1 MTAPQFLRLADQL
14 STLPPDVR
22 RVVEALAIG
31 DQKAAAAAAG
41 GKGSDCWWSAEFF
54 MSSLSSH
61 GVEVSRAPR
70 ALAPRTAS
78 LFAD

>member
-1 MTAPQFLRLADQL
+1 MNCPQFLRLADQL

-31 DQKAAAAAAG
+31 DHKAAAAAAG
-41 GKGSDCWWSAEFF
+41 GKGS
-54 MSSLSSH
+54 
-61 GVEVSRAPR
+61 RAPR
-70 ALAPRTAS
+70 SLAPRTAS